1 MSTVA
6 STLIDLA
13 EAILVDSTN
22 IRWSAASHLAWLNAG
37 QREAAIV
44 KPDVCVQTKS
54 VPLAAGARQLLGS
67 LTGTT
72 DATMLLQVHCNMGT
86 TPGTTAGE
94 AIQIISREQLDAVA
108 PGWRAETATA
118 AVESYSYDPRNPLQF
133 YVYPPNLGTGFVEL
147 SYSAVPAAV
156 ATAGDNITINDLY
169 AYCLVDYMLYRAFSM
184 DAEHAANAARAVAHY
199 QAFLSALGAS
209 TQVQAANNQ
218 NIEILPLN
226 PSVPAG
232 AK

>member
-1 MSTVA
+1 
-6 STLIDLA
+6 
-13 EAILVDSTN
+13 
-22 IRWSAASHLAWLNAG
+22 
-37 QREAAIV
+37 
-44 KPDVCVQTKS
+44 
-54 VPLAAGARQLLGS
+54 
-67 LTGTT
+67 
-72 DATMLLQVHCNMGT
+72 
-86 TPGTTAGE
+86 
-94 AIQIISREQLDAVA
+94 
-108 PGWRAETATA
+108 
-118 AVESYSYDPRNPLQF
+118 VESYSYDPRNPLQF